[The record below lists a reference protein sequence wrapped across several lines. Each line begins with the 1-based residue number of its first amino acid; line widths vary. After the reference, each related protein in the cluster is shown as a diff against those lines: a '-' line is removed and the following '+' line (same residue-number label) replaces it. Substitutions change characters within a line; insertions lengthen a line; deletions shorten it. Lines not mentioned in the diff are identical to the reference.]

1 MTTQGGPAADPKK
14 LLPADDRPLPHKAKK
29 PKPRKVEKGRRRNK

>member
-14 LLPADDRPLPHKAKK
+14 PLPAVDRPLPRKAKK